1 MRGRGKGPGGCL
13 AAFGQCAVL
22 VALAVL
28 AAFAV
33 VAAFAVARLD
43 LTFAKLAP
51 TPLDTPNRCTVRTRP
66 RCPKRYILV
75 LKRYL
80 YVLLPRKRTKKLP

>member
-1 MRGRGKGPGGCL
+1 MTSSWESELTWLTVPAKRRPT
-13 AAFGQCAVL
+13 L
-22 VALAVL
+22 V
-28 AAFAV
+28 V
-33 VAAFAVARLD
+33 VVAFAVALLD

-66 RCPKRYILV
+66 RCPKRCILV
-75 LKRYL
+75 LKQYL